1 MNSEPF
7 DESAWR
13 RLESHR
19 SEIDGLDEQ
28 LLNILHRRLAVAKKI
43 GEVKHSLNL
52 EVVDPER
59 ERRVLERLSTRGR
72 GPLGPETIRAVFSSI
87 IAASRAVQ
95 EPPRVG
101 FLGPEG
107 TFSHEAALK
116 FYGKA
121 AVVIPLR
128 DIEEVFDRVARSEC
142 GTGIVPLENS
152 CHGPVRDTLD
162 LFALHDLTIQGEVRL
177 GIRHHLLSH
186 VSDPESIG
194 VLYSHPM
201 ALAQCN
207 RWIRTHLPAVRTE
220 AVASTAQA
228 ARLASADPAAA
239 AVGSRL
245 AGDLAGVPVLRREIQ
260 DRNDNATR
268 FAVLGRAPLDRE
280 PGERDRTSIL
290 IGLEHRPGAL
300 LNAIAPLAKH
310 DVNITRI
317 DSRPRTDRAWEYLF
331 FLDLDGHAGNEPLA
345 GALSEMSRVCSMV
358 KVLGSYSRG
367 DEP

>member
-1 MNSEPF
+1 MKSEPV

-28 LLNILHRRLAVAKKI
+28 ILNILHRRLLVAKEI

-52 EVVDPER
+52 QVVDPDR
-59 ERRVLERLSTRGR
+59 ERRVLERLSTRNR
-72 GPLGPETIRAVFSSI
+72 GPLGSEAIRAVFSTI
-87 IAASRAVQ
+87 IAAARAVQ
-95 EPPRVG
+95 ESPRVG

-116 FYGKA
+116 FYGTSA
-121 AVVIPLR
+121 EFIPLR
-128 DIEEVFDRVARSEC
+128 DIEEVFERVAGAEC
-142 GTGIVPLENS
+142 GTGIVPMENS

-177 GIRHHLLSH
+177 GIRHHLLSRA
-186 VSDPESIG
+186 SDPESIG

-207 RWIRTHLPAVRTE
+207 QWIRTHLPAVRTE

-228 ARLASADPAAA
+228 ARLASVDPGAA

-245 AGDLAGVPVLRREIQ
+245 AGDLAGVPVLRKGIQ
-260 DRNDNATR
+260 DRHDNATR
-268 FAVLGRAPLDRE
+268 FAVLGRTPLDRE

-300 LNAIAPLAKH
+300 QNALAPLATH
-310 DVNITRI
+310 GVNITRI

-345 GALSEMSRVCSMV
+345 GALSEMSRACAMV
-358 KVLGSYSRG
+358 KILGSYSRG
-367 DEP
+367 DGP